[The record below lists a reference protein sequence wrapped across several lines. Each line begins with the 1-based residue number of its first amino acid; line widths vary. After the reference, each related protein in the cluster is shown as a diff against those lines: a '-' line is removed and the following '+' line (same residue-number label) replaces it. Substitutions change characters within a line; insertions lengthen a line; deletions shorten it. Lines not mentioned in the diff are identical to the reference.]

1 MKKTADLKSLLG
13 KGFLFLDGGT
23 GSILQAEGLLPG
35 ELPETWNLKNPDKI
49 ANLHYRY
56 FAAGSNIVATNT
68 FGAYTTKFSSD
79 ELAEIIGAAVKN
91 ADEARR
97 LIREELGED
106 ADSPR
111 FVALDIGPC
120 GKLLKPMGDLD
131 FEDAVNLFRT
141 SLDMGLSHNVDAILI
156 ETMNDAYETKAAVI
170 AAKEARTAAGKDN
183 LPIFVTNVYDKES
196 RLLTGAT
203 PEVMTAILE
212 GLGVDALG
220 LNCGLGPADLTDAV
234 KRLLESASVPVI
246 VKPNAGLPQSVNGAT
261 VYNVKP
267 EEFAAEMQTFA
278 KKGALI
284 MGGCCGT
291 TPSHIKALVKA
302 VGDCTASSVQKSSTT
317 VIASYTKAV
326 AVGGSNR
333 PVLIG
338 ERINP
343 TGKKKFKEALRQ
355 NDIPYIIGQ
364 GLEQVKAGAA
374 VLDVNV
380 GLPEIDEK
388 SMMVNVVTELQSVCD
403 TPLQI
408 DTSSAE
414 VMEAALR
421 RYNGKA
427 LINSVNGKQEVMDAV
442 FPLVK
447 KYGGVVVALTLDES
461 GIPPDAE
468 GRMAIVDKILTNAER
483 YGIERKNILID
494 ALTMSVSSDTG
505 AALATLEVVRRC
517 TKDYGLGTVLG
528 VSNISFGLPNR
539 EFVTSAFFTLAMQ
552 NGLSAAIINPL
563 AFEIQKAWYAFC
575 LLADK
580 DPDCLGYINF
590 AQNAVPAP
598 AAPIA
603 AQTAA
608 GPSSAAGTVTA
619 GTNPTAADK
628 ASLPPLTDA
637 VVRGLKTE
645 AARITRELLDNTSGN
660 AADPQTIINDML
672 IPGLDIVGKGF
683 EKKTVFLPQL
693 LMAADA
699 AKASF
704 EEIKSLL
711 EKSGNKGKSRGTVVL
726 ATVHGDI
733 HVIGKNIVK
742 VLLENYDFTVIDL
755 GKDVPP
761 EKIVETCIEHKI
773 RLVGL
778 SALMTTT
785 VPAMKETIKLLRES
799 CPETKVV
806 VGGAVLTQE
815 YADMIGADK
824 YAKDAIDTVK
834 YAQEI
839 F

>member
-1 MKKTADLKSLLG
+1 MKNKVDLKSLLG
-13 KGFLFLDGGT
+13 KGLLFLDGGT

-35 ELPETWNLKNPDKI
+35 ELPETWNLKNSDRI
-49 ANLHYRY
+49 VSLHYRY

-68 FGAYTTKFSSD
+68 FGAYTTKFSEK
-79 ELAEIIGAAVKN
+79 ELSEIIGAAVKN

-97 LIREELGED
+97 LIREELNE
-106 ADSPR
+106 APDSPR
-111 FVALDIGPC
+111 FIALDIGPC

-141 SLDMGLSHNVDAILI
+141 TLDLGLAHNVDAILI

-170 AAKEARTAAGKDN
+170 AAKEARTAAGRED
-183 LPIFVTNVYDKES
+183 LPILVTNVYDRES

-203 PEVMTAILE
+203 PEVMVAILE

-220 LNCGLGPADLTDAV
+220 LNCGLGPSDLTDAV

-246 VKPNAGLPQSVNGAT
+246 VKPNAGLPQSVNGTT
-261 VYNVKP
+261 VYNVTP
-267 EEFAAEMQTFA
+267 EEFAAEMKTFA
-278 KKGALI
+278 EQGALI

-302 VGDCTASSVQKSSTT
+302 AGNCTVPALQPKDST

-326 AVGGSNR
+326 NIGGSNR

-388 SMMVNVVTELQSVCD
+388 SMMVHVVTELQSVCD

-408 DTSSAE
+408 DTSSAD

-461 GIPPDAE
+461 GIPTDAE
-468 GRMAIVDKILTNAER
+468 GRMAIVDKILAEADK
-483 YGIERKNILID
+483 YGIERRDILID

-563 AFEIQKAWYAFC
+563 AFEIQKAWYSFC
-575 LLADK
+575 LLAGK

-590 AQNAVPAP
+590 AQNAVPTPSAP
-598 AAPIA
+598 AAAPVP
-603 AQTAA
+603 AQAKTDA
-608 GPSSAAGTVTA
+608 GATV
-619 GTNPTAADK
+619 PV
-628 ASLPPLTDA
+628 PPLTDA

-645 AARITRELLDNTSGN
+645 AARITRGLLDNSSGN
-660 AADPQTIINDML
+660 SVDPQTIINDML

-733 HVIGKNIVK
+733 HDIGKNIVK
-742 VLLENYDFTVIDL
+742 VLLENYDFTVLDL

-761 EKIVETCIEHKI
+761 EKIVETCIEHRI